1 MRRAALSLSLARLAA
16 AATARAEE
24 KLTADAIVARHLEA
38 LAGADPKAAQ
48 VLRVVE
54 GPCRFEI
61 MRGGMGTLDGKAR
74 VASEGRRYG
83 VELRFP
89 SSEYPG
95 ESLAYDGKTVQ
106 VGFIQPRRRSPMSEF
121 LNTYDFLL
129 REGLVSGAL
138 SSAWSLLDVA
148 GRAPKLKYAGLKKVG
163 NEKLHEI
170 DYKAARGQGDV
181 DVRLY
186 FDPATFRHVRSQ
198 YRIRLLPS
206 MSEAIDQSASQQDTR
221 FEMEETFSDFQA
233 AGGLTLPRKWVITFS
248 MDGPST
254 NAFWRWDSVVE
265 RVTAAT
271 AP

>member
-1 MRRAALSLSLARLAA
+1 MRRAAFLALLAVA
-16 AATARAEE
+16 GPARGDE
-24 KLTADAIVARHLEA
+24 KLTAETIVAKHLEA

-48 VLRVVE
+48 ALRVAE

-61 MRGGMGTLDGKAR
+61 IRGGMGTLDGKAR

-83 VELRFP
+83 VELRFA

-95 ESLAYDGKTVQ
+95 ESLAFDGKTVQ
-106 VGFIQPRRRSPMSEF
+106 VGFIQPRRRSPLSEF

-129 REGLVSGAL
+129 REGLVSGVL
-138 SSAWSLLDVA
+138 SSAWPLLDTA
-148 GRAPKLKYAGLKKVG
+148 GRGAKLKYNGLKKVG
-163 NEKLHEI
+163 DQKLHEI
-170 DYKAARGQGDV
+170 GYKAARGQGDV

-198 YRIRLLPS
+198 YRIQLLPS

-221 FEMEETFSDFQA
+221 FELEEIFDDFQP
-233 AGGLTLPRKWVITFS
+233 AGGLTLPKRWVLIFS

-254 NAFWRWDSVVE
+254 NALWRWTSAVE
-265 RVTAAT
+265 RVTSAAT
-271 AP
+271 SP